1 MSLKTS
7 GTMILFF
14 DIVLISEFNLAGELE
29 QIRPPLGE
37 LGMSVLASFT
47 GDGRGCRPSREGAKL
62 GDLGGQIAINYLI
75 LNGSGG
81 GTRTP
86 DTRIMIPLL

>member
-1 MSLKTS
+1 MIPQRRIIAHSDPHKMWEQMWFPFS
-7 GTMILFF
+7 GKVIL
-14 DIVLISEFNLAGELE
+14 
-29 QIRPPLGE
+29 
-37 LGMSVLASFT
+37 SF
-47 GDGRGCRPSREGAKL
+47 ENK
-62 GDLGGQIAINYLI
+62 AIND